1 MYFNVDFLTTL
12 LSIDYQKH
20 QKQRSI
26 LKADP
31 LEGKKLVVYIILVTI
46 ITLYIILFSFD
57 GKAEI
62 ISIVKTGKILQI
74 IGLSI
79 GGVIILWYFGYL
91 IGIVLLIPTG
101 ILYYSG
107 LWIYKKIFCGKKYE
121 IKEREFKEFETRVD
135 ALISGYIEVDHKLLV
150 NKIAQS
156 NEYGEFAN
164 LRKEYIDNYSFISNA
179 HGVLRNSMIFSRH
192 RVEDHLEKSK
202 EIIRIIS
209 TIRQDYFSQVETSG
223 SLGINYGSAK
233 LNPFSGDLNSKIET
247 ILRDLYKNVEPPSIP
262 QTRGI
267 IQRIKERTTPISS
280 RQEAVGK
287 VIKRPR
293 FRRAARVQRT
303 VDLNP
308 IKVNWTDILQ
318 KKQNIGEVGEAIV
331 FNHEIEKLIEL
342 DLEILIPSIEHTSI
356 INGDGAGYDI
366 KSFNEEGE
374 EIFIEVKS
382 TEGSKNN
389 PIYFSKN
396 ELITMKTAQD
406 KYHLYRVYNLDI
418 SSRTGSI
425 SIFPGYKC
433 VCDNFDFSTETVRA
447 KLKNS

>member
-150 NKIAQS
+150 NKIAQ
-156 NEYGEFAN
+156 
-164 LRKEYIDNYSFISNA
+164 
-179 HGVLRNSMIFSRH
+179 
-192 RVEDHLEKSK
+192 
-202 EIIRIIS
+202 
-209 TIRQDYFSQVETSG
+209 
-223 SLGINYGSAK
+223 
-233 LNPFSGDLNSKIET
+233 
-247 ILRDLYKNVEPPSIP
+247 
-262 QTRGI
+262 
-267 IQRIKERTTPISS
+267 
-280 RQEAVGK
+280 
-287 VIKRPR
+287 
-293 FRRAARVQRT
+293 
-303 VDLNP
+303 
-308 IKVNWTDILQ
+308 
-318 KKQNIGEVGEAIV
+318 
-331 FNHEIEKLIEL
+331 
-342 DLEILIPSIEHTSI
+342 
-356 INGDGAGYDI
+356 
-366 KSFNEEGE
+366 
-374 EIFIEVKS
+374 
-382 TEGSKNN
+382 
-389 PIYFSKN
+389 
-396 ELITMKTAQD
+396 
-406 KYHLYRVYNLDI
+406 
-418 SSRTGSI
+418 
-425 SIFPGYKC
+425 
-433 VCDNFDFSTETVRA
+433 
-447 KLKNS
+447 